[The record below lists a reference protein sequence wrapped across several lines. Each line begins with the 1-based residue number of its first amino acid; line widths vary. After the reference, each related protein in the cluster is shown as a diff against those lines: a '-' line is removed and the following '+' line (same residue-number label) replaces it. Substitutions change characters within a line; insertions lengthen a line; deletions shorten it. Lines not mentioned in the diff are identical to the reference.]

1 MSSSFNLSPYIL
13 LLRPIQLKYVET
25 GFPIFPTTWIVSY
38 FCVCVCVSYF
48 LKILVTSPIV
58 STCKLHA
65 LLQRSQYYPFPHHMI
80 PSPSALPSFPFKFH
94 NQTVSLDREGGHHS
108 PQITSTSP
116 GMPLK
121 AFLLTCQLE

>member
-13 LLRPIQLKYVET
+13 LLHPIQLKYVET

-38 FCVCVCVSYF
+38 F
-48 LKILVTSPIV
+48 LKILVTSPVV
-58 STCKLHA
+58 STCKLNA

-94 NQTVSLDREGGHHS
+94 NQTVSLDREGAIIPPKSPRPLLVCLSRHS
-108 PQITSTSP
+108 C
-116 GMPLK
+116 
-121 AFLLTCQLE
+121 LLANWNDIKRILHE